1 MLQQRG
7 KIMYSACWHMC
18 TFACVSV
25 FCWRSSRSVQCRQWR
40 FRVLVDLHIA
50 KRIFEWARSSG
61 SSCMYHCSWICSQIF
76 RQHGVL

>member
-25 FCWRSSRSVQCRQWR
+25 FC
-40 FRVLVDLHIA
+40 
-50 KRIFEWARSSG
+50 
-61 SSCMYHCSWICSQIF
+61 
-76 RQHGVL
+76 